1 MGAYCTFLRVP
12 VRTGEIGVSD
22 RSVRLDERISQGAAM
37 LVKSQD
43 HQQVC

>member
-1 MGAYCTFLRVP
+1 MCCTFLHVP
-12 VRTGEIGVSD
+12 VRTGEIAVSD
-22 RSVRLDERISQGAAM
+22 RSVNFDEKISQGVAM